1 MRARS
6 ATNSCRSSPSVG
18 VRAGRPPAFALRRLG
33 AALRAAAATA
43 WAATLLL
50 TGLWVA
56 MNGPDCWPVPR
67 ELCLMGGLALL
78 AGGQFLFLVLVA
90 DRAFPRASSGL
101 VWAIE
106 VLLFSAFIVGLGA
119 ALYLLSTR
127 VGVGPP
133 PVALGSS
140 TLVGGSH

>member
-1 MRARS
+1 
-6 ATNSCRSSPSVG
+6 
-18 VRAGRPPAFALRRLG
+18 
-33 AALRAAAATA
+33 
-43 WAATLLL
+43 
-50 TGLWVA
+50 
-56 MNGPDCWPVPR
+56 
-67 ELCLMGGLALL
+67 MGGVALL

-133 PVALGSS
+133 PVALETS